1 MKKIILSI
9 LVCGVL
15 VLGLTGCRNKSNK
28 FLKYLENNNFKCES
42 GTSDSAVG
50 NTCTKN
56 KEVFELLDDGQVIY
70 TIRNGTYHYSISSSK
85 YYEGSKSS
93 QTAIIMTDDDSVT
106 CYYLPDGGSFSY
118 GGEFDTDSTKDICIR
133 YIDKVNDSLRD
144 FEKYFNDAGV
154 ELGK

>member
-1 MKKIILSI
+1 MKKIFS
-9 LVCGVL
+9 LVLCGVL
-15 VLGLTGCRNKSNK
+15 VLSITGCGNKSNK
-28 FLKYLENNNFKCES
+28 FLKYLENNNFKCVS
-42 GTSDSAVG
+42 GTRDSDFG

-56 KEVFELLDDGQVIY
+56 KEVFELSASGQVIY

-118 GGEFDTDSTKDICIR
+118 GGEFDTDSTEDICIR